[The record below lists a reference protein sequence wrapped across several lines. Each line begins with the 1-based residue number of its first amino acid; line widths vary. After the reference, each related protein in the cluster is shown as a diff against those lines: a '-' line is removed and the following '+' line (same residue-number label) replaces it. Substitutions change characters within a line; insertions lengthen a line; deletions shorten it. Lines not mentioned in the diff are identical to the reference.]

1 MSLIE
6 SVRDN
11 DLQQVKTLIAR
22 GADVNAVDQ
31 EGGTALFWASEKN
44 HIEYAT
50 TLIDAK
56 ADVDKADNN
65 GVAPLHRA
73 SIYGRVE
80 CVRVG
85 RFCVVGV

>member
-6 SVRDN
+6 SVRD
-11 DLQQVKTLIAR
+11 DDIQQVKTLIAR

-31 EGGTALFWASEKN
+31 EGGTALSLAAAEN

-56 ADVDKADNN
+56 ADVDKADNY
-65 GVAPLHRA
+65 GLAPLHRA
-73 SIYGRVE
+73 SMYGRAE

-85 RFCVVGV
+85 RFCV